1 MPAIKAEVEAEGEG
15 ADTSAAA
22 VTQRAIERLF
32 EQPIAEDITQLECTD
47 YTDQEIQNDIDAV
60 DWEVAHEE
68 VQEMER
74 QKQQAH
80 LELQLERERLKAQ
93 E

>member
-15 ADTSAAA
+15 AASAET

-47 YTDQEIQNDIDAV
+47 YTD
-60 DWEVAHEE
+60 
-68 VQEMER
+68 
-74 QKQQAH
+74 
-80 LELQLERERLKAQ
+80 
-93 E
+93 